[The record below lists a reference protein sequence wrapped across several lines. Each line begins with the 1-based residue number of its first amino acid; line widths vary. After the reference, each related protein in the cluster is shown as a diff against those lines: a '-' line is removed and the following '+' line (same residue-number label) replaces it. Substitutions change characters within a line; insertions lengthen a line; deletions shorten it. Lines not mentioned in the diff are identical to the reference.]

1 MGNSISDSIEIDGC
15 DMCRLSLWNCIFSSF
30 TFFQLLKILVNYRKS
45 DKTKMVAIG
54 ENNVGSTLPMYSGI
68 GAVFTVSNDYEIIYC
83 ASAEG
88 W

>member
-1 MGNSISDSIEIDGC
+1 
-15 DMCRLSLWNCIFSSF
+15 
-30 TFFQLLKILVNYRKS
+30 
-45 DKTKMVAIG
+45 VAIG